1 MSEISPEERMQA
13 YLQKIA
19 AGPKLSKDLTE
30 EEAEDALSLI
40 LDGEVSQVRM
50 GVFLIAARM
59 KIETVPENI
68 GYWRALQKRI
78 TPIKIGLDKLLQIAD
93 PFDGFQ
99 RIPYFGFYAIPV
111 IAEMGLPVYGHS
123 SLPLPPKFGITFE
136 DMLVNHYQ
144 VPESGYGEKRIQLLK
159 DKKFSYINTGDSLPE
174 LEKLRSI
181 REEIVKRP
189 MLATLEKILMPLQ
202 AEGKNFLATTY
213 FHRGY
218 EVSLTEIGKQSRFDR
233 VIVGN
238 GMEGTTL
245 FGIHKEAKVFIQD
258 RDSETQNRSLT
269 FPEMYDEKTAKTI
282 AESHEALKEIKS
294 NRETLAKLGEKALK
308 TGEGPATAQIA
319 SQSASLYHLVNHLS
333 SPQEGF
339 DSAMKILKSGNC
351 YEKLMK
357 WVEEEKLNPPNPC
370 GNSQ

>member
-1 MSEISPEERMQA
+1 MSNISSEERMQG

-30 EEAEDALSLI
+30 NEAEDALSLI
-40 LDGEVSQVRM
+40 LDEKVSQVRI

-59 KIETVPENI
+59 KIETVQENI

-78 TPIKIGLDKLLQIAD
+78 SPKKIVLDKLLQIAD

-123 SLPLPPKFGITFE
+123 ALPLPPKSGITFE
-136 DMLVNHYQ
+136 DLLVNHYQ
-144 VPESGYGEKRIQLLK
+144 VISSGKGELRIQQIQ
-159 DKKFSYINTGDSLPE
+159 KFKFGFMNTGDCLPE
-174 LEKLRSI
+174 LENLRTI
-181 REEIVKRP
+181 RAEIVKRP

-202 AEGKNFLATTY
+202 ADGKNFLATTY

-218 EVSLTEIGKQSRFDR
+218 EISLTEIAKRSQFDR
-233 VIVGN
+233 VILGN

-245 FGIHKEAKVFIQD
+245 FGIHKESKVFIQD
-258 RDSETQNRSLT
+258 GDEETQARSLIFSKMFEEET
-269 FPEMYDEKTAKTI
+269 THQI
-282 AESHEALKEIKS
+282 AESHEALKEIDS
-294 NRETLAKLGEKALK
+294 QRETIAKLGEQALK
-308 TGEGPATAQIA
+308 KGEGPAAIQIA
-319 SQSASLYHLVNHLS
+319 SQASCLCHLVDIFQ

-339 DSAMKILKSGNC
+339 DAAIKILKSGVC
-351 YEKLMK
+351 YEKLMQL
-357 WVEEEKLNPPNPC
+357 VEAFNP
-370 GNSQ
+370 

>member
-1 MSEISPEERMQA
+1 MTEMSPENRMQA

-40 LDGEVSQVRM
+40 LDGEVSEVRM

-59 KIETVPENI
+59 KVETVPENI
-68 GYWRALQKRI
+68 GYWRALQNRMTRK
-78 TPIKIGLDKLLQIAD
+78 KIVLKKLLQIAD

-111 IAEMGLPVYGHS
+111 IAELGLPTYGHS
-123 SLPLPPKFGITFE
+123 ALPLPPKFGITFE
-136 DMLVNHYQ
+136 DLLVNHYQ
-144 VPESGYGEKRIQLLK
+144 YPKSGNGRIKQIEKF
-159 DKKFSYINTGDSLPE
+159 KFGYLSTADTHPP
-174 LEKLRSI
+174 LENLRSI
-181 REEIVKRP
+181 RTEIVKRP

-218 EVSLTEIGKQSRFDR
+218 EVSLTEIGKCSPFDR

-245 FGIHKEAKVFIQD
+245 FGVHKEAKVFIQNGN
-258 RDSETQNRSLT
+258 SETQSRSLK
-269 FPEMYDEKTAKTI
+269 FSEMYQQETVKQI
-282 AESHEALKEIKS
+282 AESHEALKEIESK
-294 NRETLAKLGEKALK
+294 RETLTEMGESALK
-308 TGEGPATAQIA
+308 NGTGPAAIQIA
-319 SQSASLYHLVNHLS
+319 SQAACLS
-333 SPQEGF
+333 SLSDIVKTPQEGF
-339 DSAMKILKSGNC
+339 DAALKVMQSGTC
-351 YEKLMK
+351 YEKLMQWIK
-357 WVEEEKLNPPNPC
+357 P
-370 GNSQ
+370 